1 MKTLNVIAVVESA
14 TIAQAVEVSY
24 KDFALSV
31 IAMATVENCGSNA
44 VVVGTPVSKYFGTEL
59 RMHSVARD
67 MNTGRFVSLKHVII

>member
-59 RMHSVARD
+59 CMHSVARD
-67 MNTGRFVSLKHVII
+67 MNT